1 MNVCLFILATPKP
14 ASKLASDT
22 SPSAQY
28 SPGASDIHA
37 DALALIA
44 LASSIDG
51 ILRAVV
57 HTAVDGGVNDPYLH
71 DAASPRYALQLY
83 FDELSALEASI
94 ELTGPLQQLTDAVRF
109 PTFAGVTL
117 TQQAMAVR
125 YFPVPDANRV
135 ENPGKRCTYL
145 VSYEG
150 EAEDYSAWIGHYVD
164 SHPPI
169 MARFPGI
176 REIEIYTRLDY
187 RSDLP
192 AVRSLAMQRNKVVFD
207 SPEALQ
213 ISMDSP
219 VRHEMRADF
228 RQFPPFSGENFHYP
242 MHSVYWAA

>member
-1 MNVCLFILATPKP
+1 MAHYVP
-14 ASKLASDT
+14 A
-22 SPSAQY
+22 
-28 SPGASDIHA
+28 ASDIHS
-37 DALALIA
+37 DAQALLA
-44 LASSIDG
+44 LASTIDG
-51 ILRAVV
+51 VQRVVV
-57 HTAVDGGVNDPYLH
+57 HTPVDGGVNDPYLH

-94 ELTGPLQQLTDAVRF
+94 KSIGPLQQLLDTERF
-109 PTFAGVTL
+109 PTLAGVGL

-125 YFPVPDANRV
+125 YFPVPEANRV
-135 ENPGKRCTYL
+135 ANPGTRCTYL

-169 MARFPGI
+169 MARFPAI

-187 RSDLP
+187 RSALP
-192 AVRSLAMQRNKVVFD
+192 ATRSLAMQRNKVVFD

-242 MHSVYWAA
+242 MHSAYWEA